1 MATKRCWNAKEDEK
15 LVECLQEMARGGHW
29 KDDTGFRSGYLQH
42 VEQMPKE
49 KLPNAGIRADPHIES
64 RIKHLKKQTFAIA
77 IAEVIA
83 LGSGIIFDESE
94 KMIKC
99 EKSAFDEWVKV
110 CSRIS

>member
-1 MATKRCWNAKEDEK
+1 
-15 LVECLQEMARGGHW
+15 MARGGHW
-29 KDDTGFRSGYLQH
+29 KADTGFRSGYLQH
-42 VEQMPKE
+42 VEQMLKE

-64 RIKHLKKQTFAIA
+64 RIKHLKKTFA

-99 EKSAFDEWVKV
+99 EKSVFDEWVK
-110 CSRIS
+110 

>member
-15 LVECLQEMARGGHW
+15 LVECCKKWLGVDIGKLIMAFGV
-29 KDDTGFRSGYLQH
+29 DTCNI
-42 VEQMPKE
+42 V
-49 KLPNAGIRADPHIES
+49 DPHIES
-64 RIKHLKKQTFAIA
+64 RIKNLKKQTFT

-99 EKSAFDEWVKV
+99 EKSVFDEWVKTHKQAKKNFG
-110 CSRIS
+110 